1 MRNDMFEHGDFLILE
16 LQAFEDQGISIW
28 LDGAPSTSTEVFQV
42 MSVKEQESYMR
53 DYVFDKGKIRQI
65 RFDRIDL

>member
-1 MRNDMFEHGDFLILE
+1 MKNNMFEHGDFLILE

-28 LDGAPSTSTEVFQV
+28 LDGAPSTSQEVFQV

-53 DYVFDKGKIRQI
+53 DYVFDEGKIRQI
-65 RFDRIDL
+65 RFDRIDP